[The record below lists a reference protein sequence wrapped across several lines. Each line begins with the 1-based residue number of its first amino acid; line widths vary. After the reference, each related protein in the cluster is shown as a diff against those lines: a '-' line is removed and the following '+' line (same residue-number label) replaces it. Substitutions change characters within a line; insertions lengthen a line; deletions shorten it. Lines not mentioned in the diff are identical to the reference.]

1 MKVERKVDTVCI
13 EMDID
18 VAEQLLE
25 ILNQVSDETR
35 MGLLGYY
42 DNTIKNLRAKLIT
55 NAEVRTPSA
64 LHIAVCEPGGYV
76 TLRSTTNDEFDA
88 RRGAYLER
96 KNS

>member
-1 MKVERKVDTVCI
+1 MKVERIVDTVRI

-25 ILNQVSDETR
+25 ILNQVHDETR

-64 LHIAVCEPGGYV
+64 SHIAVCEPGGYV
-76 TLRSTTNDEFDA
+76 TLRETTSKEFDT
-88 RRGAYLER
+88 RRVAYLEMR
-96 KNS
+96 NS